1 MSWWLQ
7 SIRWQAFRCV
17 NVVVRA
23 CRRAAGRGE
32 MVTVRRQG
40 LNWRL
45 DLSETI
51 DFSIYLSGTFQSE
64 VVAALVGLIREGDTV
79 LDIGANIGAMALPAA
94 QAVGPS
100 GKVVCFEPTVFGV
113 EKLRTNLALNPDLVG
128 HVDVRQVQLVDRADA
143 AMPAGLYARWP
154 MGHAAG
160 RHAGHY
166 GVAASCAGAAS
177 MTLDDACAALGLSRI
192 AVIKLDVDGNEC
204 RVLRGG
210 RGVLATSRPAMIVEL
225 QPSAFGPRE
234 PDRFEDFIDILRGAR
249 YRLQDVSRRPLP
261 LDAAALRRHLPGDK
275 VLNAFALPGGP
286 P

>member
-1 MSWWLQ
+1 MSWWLR
-7 SIRWQAFRCV
+7 SIRWQAFRCA

-51 DFSIYLSGTFQSE
+51 DFSIYLSGAFQCE
-64 VVAALVGLIREGDTV
+64 VVAALVGLVREGDTV

-94 QAVGPS
+94 QAVGP
-100 GKVVCFEPTVFGV
+100 GGRVVCFEPTVFGV

-154 MGHAAG
+154 MGHAEG
-160 RHAGHY
+160 RHAGHH

-177 MTLDDACAALGLSRI
+177 MTLDDSCAALGLSRI

-204 RVLRGG
+204 GVLRGG
-210 RGVLATSRPAMIVEL
+210 RGVLATSRPAMIIEL

-234 PDRFEDFIDILRGAR
+234 PDRFEDFIDILRGAG

-261 LDAAALRRHLPGDK
+261 HDAAALRRLLPGDE
-275 VLNAFALPGGP
+275 VLNAFALPGGSP
-286 P
+286 